1 MTTKIYELYPHRGS
15 FSTKTVNYNGTTYAV
30 AATSI
35 RQAFAV
41 AHAESWIDPHD
52 SHPVGIVSI
61 YSVPTGYTLW
71 CGCRGHHLTGGYVR
85 HAAGVTALRAAIKS
99 HDAVCPN
106 RVPTL
111 RERLLAAKAAKAVK
125 A

>member
-1 MTTKIYELYPHRGS
+1 MSTVKIYELYPRRGS
-15 FSTKTVNYNGTTYAV
+15 FSTKTIDYNGTAHLV

-41 AHAESWIDPHD
+41 AHQGTWINPHD
-52 SHPVGIVSI
+52 THPVGIVSV
-61 YSVPTGYTLW
+61 YSAQSGNTLW
-71 CGCRGHHLTGGYVR
+71 CGCRGHDLTVGHVR
-85 HAAGVTALRAAIKS
+85 HGAGVTALRAATKS

-111 RERLLAAKAAKAVK
+111 RERLLAAKEATG
-125 A
+125 